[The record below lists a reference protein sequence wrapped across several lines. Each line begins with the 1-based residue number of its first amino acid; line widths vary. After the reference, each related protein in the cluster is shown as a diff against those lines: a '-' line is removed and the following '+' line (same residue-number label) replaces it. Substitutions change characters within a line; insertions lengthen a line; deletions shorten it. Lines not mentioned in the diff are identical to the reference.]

1 MSVFVPVTNIFMLIT
16 SPIFNVNLLHFK
28 VYI

>member
-1 MSVFVPVTNIFMLIT
+1 MSVFVPVTNIFMFIM